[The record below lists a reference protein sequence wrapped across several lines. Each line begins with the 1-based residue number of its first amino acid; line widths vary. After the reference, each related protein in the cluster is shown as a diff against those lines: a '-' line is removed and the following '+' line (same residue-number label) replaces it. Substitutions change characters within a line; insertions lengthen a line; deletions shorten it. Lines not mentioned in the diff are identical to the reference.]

1 MASRPL
7 LLTLLPAVTRSGGL
21 LTTTVPLRA
30 ASRLSKRFIHS
41 SLLRPVAAAPAGT
54 SSSNTINVPP
64 PSASAVDQSRQV
76 SSDPYD
82 EAKNA
87 AFLGEADSDDGFEAG
102 RLERGDTDEAVDPAI
117 ARNAAFL
124 GEADSNDGFEARRA
138 EEGDTYPGID
148 PSAARNAAFLGEAD
162 SDDGFEARRAE
173 EGDSHEAMD
182 ATNAAFLGEAD
193 SDDGFEADIEVNPAK
208 HHHKIEDTSESGFH
222 AERGELR

>member
-7 LLTLLPAVTRSGGL
+7 LLGLRPVTWSGV
-21 LTTTVPLRA
+21 LTAIPLRA
-30 ASRLSKRFIHS
+30 RSRRFIHS
-41 SLLRPVAAAPAGT
+41 SLLRPATATASPAT
-54 SSSNTINVPP
+54 STTANIP
-64 PSASAVDQSRQV
+64 PSNPVIDQSRQV
-76 SSDPYD
+76 SNPYD

-102 RLERGDTDEAVDPAI
+102 RLERGDTFEAVDPAI
-117 ARNAAFL
+117 ARNAAYLGEADSNDPFEARRAEEGDAYPGLDPSAAKNAAFL

-138 EEGDTYPGID
+138 EEGD
-148 PSAARNAAFLGEAD
+148 RQEAL
-162 SDDGFEARRAE
+162 
-173 EGDSHEAMD
+173 D

-208 HHHKIEDTSESGFH
+208 HDHKIEDTSESGFH